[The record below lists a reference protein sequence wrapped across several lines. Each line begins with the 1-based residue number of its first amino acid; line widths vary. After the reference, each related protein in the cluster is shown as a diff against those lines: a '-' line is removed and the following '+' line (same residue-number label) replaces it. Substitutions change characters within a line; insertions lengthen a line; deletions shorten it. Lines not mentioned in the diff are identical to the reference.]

1 VMAVG
6 AAHRSPPSAGLQGA
20 RRYTRAPALRRY
32 VPIDIA
38 LGLLAVVL
46 LTLGTGLFVAAEF
59 ALVAVDRDRIHLLAE
74 QGSRRARISEGELR
88 RLSFYLSGA
97 QLGITVTSLI
107 VGFIAEPT
115 IAKAIEPALEALPF
129 VPERSAL
136 GISIAIALAIATAV
150 QMVIGELV
158 PKGIAIA
165 RPERTALFLAVPVQ
179 LYSTVFGPLI
189 RFLNAA
195 ANWTCRRFGI
205 EPREELTSVRSLDEL
220 QLLIRSSGEEGTLDA
235 ESMALLTR
243 SIRFGEKTAAD
254 ALVPRTS
261 LVALREED
269 TVADLVAAAVD
280 TGHSRFPVHSGDL
293 DDIVGVVH
301 AKDVFRLPPAE
312 RGESPVTTIMRDA
325 RAVPETRD
333 LESLLLE
340 MRAEAVQL
348 VVVVDEYGGTAGIV
362 TLEDL
367 VEEIVGDIEDEY
379 DPVVPTPP
387 LTARQQAGVHVV
399 EASLHPDELAEL
411 TGLEIPEG
419 DYETLA
425 GFLLTRFGRIPDA
438 GDRTEWEGWR
448 FEVLAVDRLRI
459 ALVRLIAP
467 PPGQAPSSNGGDR

>member
-1 VMAVG
+1 M
-6 AAHRSPPSAGLQGA
+6 
-20 RRYTRAPALRRY
+20 
-32 VPIDIA
+32 
-38 LGLLAVVL
+38 VL

-59 ALVAVDRDRIHLLAE
+59 ALVAVDRDRVRRLAE
-74 QGSRRARISEGELR
+74 QGSRRARVSEGELR

-115 IAKAIEPALEALPF
+115 IAKAIEPAIEAIPLLP
-129 VPERSAL
+129 ESSAL
-136 GISIAIALAIATAV
+136 GVSIALALASATLL
-150 QMVIGELV
+150 QMVVGELV

-165 RPERTALFLAVPVQ
+165 RPERTALALAVPVQ
-179 LYSTVFGPLI
+179 VYSVVFGPLI

-195 ANWTCRRFGI
+195 ANWTCRRMGI

-220 QLLIRSSGEEGTLDA
+220 QLLIQSSGEEGTLDA
-235 ESMALLTR
+235 ESLNLLTR

-261 LVALREED
+261 LVALRDDE
-269 TVADLVAAAVD
+269 TVADLVAAAVA

-301 AKDVFRLPPAE
+301 AKDVFGLPPE
-312 RGESPVTTIMRDA
+312 RRADEPVTAIMREA

-348 VVVVDEYGGTAGIV
+348 VVIVDEYGGTAGIV

-387 LTARQQAGVHVV
+387 LTARQRPGVHVL
-399 EASLHPDELAEL
+399 EGGLHPDEVAEL
-411 TGLEIPEG
+411 TGLDIPEG

-425 GFLLTRFGRIPDA
+425 GFLLTLFGRIPAA
-438 GDRTEWEGWR
+438 GDRTEWHGWQ
-448 FEVLAVDRLRI
+448 FEILAMDRLRI
-459 ALVRLIAP
+459 ALARVIAP
-467 PPGQAPSSNGGDR
+467 PPGHGDDEEGDA